1 MEQPLSS
8 SPTPTTRGYTEKAV
22 TGSSSRKKHTTSPKK
37 HLASLTLPHYS
48 VIMMNHTT
56 NGYHYHGESP
66 LDYYYDQQEQGFHRH
81 TTRTTVSNNNH
92 HSKSSS
98 SNHQSH
104 HHVEKEEPLHSSL
117 AFHPQQQQEQQQP
130 SLVMINNKPFNQSQ
144 QPPQAFLKNQKKS
157 VNLSSLPPSSSS
169 TLSMKN
175 FGNSSSLSLSSSLS
189 TPLTS
194 TTPLSLFVPITKT
207 GVETVDV
214 TTNQASFSPV
224 SEKNNYRM
232 DQQQPQ
238 NSDLERYFDNHHHD
252 GHDGDEYYGNDEQ
265 DEDFNIRPNSSH
277 FEDDFPTSFE
287 NEYDHDDDNYRQEQ
301 EDDTSYSEQYNL
313 KTMLTNGDE
322 KHQEEHN
329 SENLTPANDM
339 DRTFYKCN
347 DNDTIIIR
355 SYNYKTDDKQVN
367 RIFVEGIKSIV
378 PSYLQTFYLFI
389 HYFGIAKVF
398 CFLSLF
404 YLVTFGIHV
413 TILKMLYAD
422 ENDTIVNGH
431 RYYSLFG
438 LKLSNSTSTILYST
452 LSTVILCTS
461 TIILVLCGLSKYV
474 DYSARSYIYQSFKY
488 SDMANIMKYYI
499 WDEDNHFW
507 VAELASTGEI
517 VGTIGVRKK
526 QDSEGCVE
534 LKRMSVANSMKRKGI
549 ATLMLNH
556 LIQWSKEKGY
566 NTIVLSTSS
575 LQVAAVNFYQK
586 NGFTLVKLKRHSRF
600 LPTAHL
606 TFEKHLTQLNSTLTP
621 PEYISTKHQ

>member
-1 MEQPLSS
+1 MMEQPLSS

-175 FGNSSSLSLSSSLS
+175 FGNSSSLSLSSLS

>member
-175 FGNSSSLSLSSSLS
+175 FGNSSSLSLSSLS